1 MRLQNAASDLT
12 VESLE
17 KSFGDVLAAD
27 DVSFEV
33 RPGEFFSL
41 LGPSGCGK
49 TTTLRLVA
57 GFEKPDSGRILLG
70 GADVTAT
77 SPNRRKVNT
86 VFQQYA
92 LFPHM
97 KVEENVAFGLKQA
110 KVPKQELETRL
121 DQALDTVRLT
131 ELRER
136 YPRELSGGQQQRV
149 ALARALIN
157 EPEVLL
163 LDEPLAALDLK
174 LRRAMQGELTKLQE
188 RVGVSFLYVTHDQ
201 GEALTLSDRIAVM
214 NAGRVLQIGTPQ
226 EVYERPHTRFV
237 ADFIGDSNFF
247 EGHVE
252 DIGETVTV
260 NTSFGLRLRCN
271 PTSWAKPGDKVAV
284 AVRPENV
291 EAASD
296 AENTLTGT
304 LRRVVYLGDLLQF
317 HIDVPAYGELIMQR
331 QNDSAGVSQWQ
342 VGEELTLGWS
352 EASSLLLIDDEVA
365 TSKGEELF
373 EWSESEAVAGAR
385 RRS

>member
-1 MRLQNAASDLT
+1 MISLPEVILQNAIADLT
-12 VESLE
+12 VESLK
-17 KSFGDVLAAD
+17 KSFGDVTAAD
-27 DVSFEV
+27 DVSFDV
-33 RPGEFFSL
+33 QPGEFFSL

-57 GFEKPDSGRILLG
+57 GFEQPDSGRILLG
-70 GADVTAT
+70 GTDVTAT
-77 SPNRRKVNT
+77 PPNRRKVNT

-97 KVEENVAFGLKQA
+97 KVEDNVAFGLRQA
-110 KVPKQELETRL
+110 RVPKQDLGARL
-121 DQALDTVRLT
+121 DRALETVRLT
-131 ELRER
+131 ELSQR

-174 LRRAMQGELTKLQE
+174 LRKAMQSELKKLQE

-247 EGHVE
+247 EGQVDE
-252 DIGETVTV
+252 VGSSVTV
-260 NTSFGLRLRCN
+260 ETTFGFRVRCT
-271 PTSWAKPGDKVAV
+271 PTSWAKRGDKVAV

-291 EAASD
+291 DVTSA

-304 LRRVVYLGDLLQF
+304 LGRVVYLGDLLQF
-317 HIDVPAYGELIMQR
+317 HINVPGYGELVMQR
-331 QNDSAGVSQWQ
+331 QNDPAA
-342 VGEELTLGWS
+342 VG
-352 EASSLLLIDDEVA
+352 
-365 TSKGEELF
+365 
-373 EWSESEAVAGAR
+373 
-385 RRS
+385 